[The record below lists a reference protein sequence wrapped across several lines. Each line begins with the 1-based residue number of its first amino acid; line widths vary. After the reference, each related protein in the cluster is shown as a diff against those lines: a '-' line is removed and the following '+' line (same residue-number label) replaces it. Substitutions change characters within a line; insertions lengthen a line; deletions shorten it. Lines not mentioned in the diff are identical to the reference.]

1 MERALKFKKYSGAG
15 NDFIM
20 INNYTDK
27 HGLDY
32 NKLAKKM
39 CPRGLSVG
47 ADGLIVIEPANNHD
61 FKMRYFNSDGSEAE
75 MCGNGGRCVSMFAYR
90 EKIVGK
96 QMTFETIAGIYSSEI
111 INDNVRLKMLPPQKW
126 TKYIIK
132 YKSDNIAGTFLNT
145 GVPHFVTFY
154 CSDED
159 IVPLGK
165 FIRFHKYFSPEG
177 TNVDFVKIIDNHKL
191 KIRTYERGVE
201 NETLACGTGSVAS
214 AVVAIV
220 NGSVHSPV
228 DIVTKSG
235 IILTVEVEFSNDK
248 IRSLYLTGDAREVYC
263 GKFKV

>member
-1 MERALKFKKYSGAG
+1 MERTLKFKKYSGAG

-27 HGLDY
+27 YSLNY
-32 NKLAKKM
+32 SELAKKM

-47 ADGLIVIEPANNHD
+47 ADGLIVIEPSNNYD

-75 MCGNGGRCVSMFAYR
+75 MCGNGGRCVSMFAYC

-96 QMTFETIAGIYSSEI
+96 HIIFETIAGIYSSEI
-111 INDNVRLKMLPPQKW
+111 INDNVRLKMLSPKKW
-126 TKYIIK
+126 EKYTIK
-132 YKSDNIAGTFLNT
+132 YKDDSIAGVFLNT

-159 IVPLGK
+159 IVLLGR
-165 FIRFHKYFSPEG
+165 FIRFHEYFNPEG

-191 KIRTYERGVE
+191 IIRTYERGVE

-214 AVVAIV
+214 AIVAIL
-220 NGSVHSPV
+220 NGSVKSPV

-235 IILTVEVEFSNDK
+235 IILTVEVEFSDNK
-248 IRSLYLTGDAREVYC
+248 ISSLYLTGDAREVYC
-263 GKFKV
+263 GEFRK